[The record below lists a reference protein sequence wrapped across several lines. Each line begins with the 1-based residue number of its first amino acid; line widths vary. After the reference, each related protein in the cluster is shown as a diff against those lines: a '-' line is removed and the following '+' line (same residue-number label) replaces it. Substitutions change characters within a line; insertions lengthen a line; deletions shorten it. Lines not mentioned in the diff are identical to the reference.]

1 MQIDRSNYEI
11 WLIDWIDGNLNDTEV
26 EQIKDFLSANTDLK
40 AEFEELNSLKD
51 PIPFIP
57 KDSFPHKEKLRKTSA
72 DLSGAQF
79 EYLCAAYLENDLTDD
94 QKSELLQ
101 SVKQNA
107 EKRRSFELMQ
117 KLKLTPPDVF
127 FKQKSKLIR
136 RTVGQKT
143 LRLAI
148 IGLSAAAIISLVII
162 NRISIPRSLPVKAD
176 IAFLEIGINNPLLN
190 PSIQKSSYKL
200 IPVKNSSIN
209 KTQVGK
215 LPLLSQIG
223 SPVLPN
229 ISTLKPVQKDTLSL
243 SSENPRIT
251 LNRIAF
257 SQNINLEKPVIQ
269 GTLISINSSILIAEE
284 DDGRPRFGR
293 FLAKAFR
300 QKLLKENTAKDSPLK
315 AYEFAEAGISG
326 LNKLLGWE
334 MALDERKDENG
345 KLKSVYFSSR
355 ILKFNA
361 PVKNSEPLR

>member
-1 MQIDRSNYEI
+1 
-11 WLIDWIDGNLNDTEV
+11 
-26 EQIKDFLSANTDLK
+26 
-40 AEFEELNSLKD
+40 
-51 PIPFIP
+51 
-57 KDSFPHKEKLRKTSA
+57 
-72 DLSGAQF
+72 
-79 EYLCAAYLENDLTDD
+79 
-94 QKSELLQ
+94 
-101 SVKQNA
+101 
-107 EKRRSFELMQ
+107 
-117 KLKLTPPDVF
+117 
-127 FKQKSKLIR
+127 
-136 RTVGQKT
+136 VGQKT

-176 IAFLEIGINNPLLN
+176 IGFLEIGINTPLLN
-190 PSIQKSSYKL
+190 PSIQKTSDKL

-209 KTQVGK
+209 KTPVGK
-215 LPLLSQIG
+215 QILLSQIG
-223 SPVLPN
+223 SPVLTDIN
-229 ISTLKPVQKDTLSL
+229 TVKSVQEDTRAF
-243 SSENPRIT
+243 SSENPRIV
-251 LNRIAF
+251 LNRISVSESF
-257 SQNINLEKPVIQ
+257 NIEKPVIQ
-269 GTLISINSSILIAEE
+269 GTLISINSSIQISEE

-300 QKLLKENTAKDSPLK
+300 QKVLKEKTTKDSPLK